1 MGKVSGL
8 RSYKAAGF
16 MLAVF
21 LLLVL
26 PLRGEGKVVVS
37 PKGIRVG
44 MAQDIASQEFYV
56 QGAYRAVDR
65 QSGEV
70 LAEVLP
76 GDRWEVRCPGGELQL
91 YRNGKLTASSGS
103 ALGLEQV
110 SSSVSVLGGD
120 GSIKN
125 IAQSDTVSVII
136 GGGSVVSVRI
146 DSGVSLL
153 SGSGTS
159 SFQGGGELN
168 LVSLVLSGRT
178 QRYRGD
184 MEFRA
189 QGKGITVINELP
201 LEEYLYGVLPRE
213 MPAVWPEEAQK
224 AQAVASRTFA
234 LANLGMY
241 SSYGFDILATQMSQM
256 YGGYDAENPNSSRA
270 VNETGAQVLLNRG
283 KPISAFFHSS
293 SGGCTEN
300 VQDVWQESLE
310 YIVSRPDPYDNN
322 GQHYNWV
329 VSYDSYQLADQL
341 NSKKGLFNTANSPE
355 RVFSAVDG
363 IEVLEKTSSGVRAK
377 RIKVTGVDG
386 AGQRLAV
393 EIGNADSV
401 RMALGLKSALFDIKT
416 DRDISGRLVSVT
428 LTGSGY
434 GHGLGMSQYGA
445 CGMADQGYNYQDILK
460 YYYNNCG
467 IGPLSGV
474 E

>member
-1 MGKVSGL
+1 MGRFSGL
-8 RSYKAAGF
+8 SSYKAAGF

-26 PLRGEGKVVVS
+26 PPTAEGRVVVS

-44 MAQDIASQEFYV
+44 MAQDIISQEFFV
-56 QGAYRAVDR
+56 QGAYHAVDR

-76 GDRWEVRCPGGELQL
+76 GDPWEVRCPGGELQL
-91 YRNGKLTASSGS
+91 YRNGELIAGSGR

-110 SSSVSVLGGD
+110 SRSVSVLGGD

-125 IAQSDTVSVII
+125 IEQSDKVSVII
-136 GGGSVVSVRI
+136 GGGSVSSVSI

-153 SGSGTS
+153 SGSGRS
-159 SFQGGGELN
+159 SIQGGGGLN
-168 LVSLVLSGRT
+168 LVSLLLSGRT
-178 QRYRGD
+178 QRFRGD

-189 QGKGITVINELP
+189 QGQGITIINELP

-213 MPAVWPEEAQK
+213 MPAAWPQEAQK

-234 LANLGMY
+234 LAHLGTY
-241 SSYGFDILATQMSQM
+241 SAYGFDILATQMSQV
-256 YGGYDAENPNSSRA
+256 YGGYDAENPNSTRA
-270 VNETGAQVLLNRG
+270 VNDTAGQALLNRG

-293 SGGCTEN
+293 SGGFTEN

-310 YIVSRPDPYDNN
+310 YIVSRPDPHDSNDEHYD
-322 GQHYNWV
+322 WV
-329 VSYDSYQLADQL
+329 VSYNSSQLADQL

-355 RVFSAVDG
+355 RVFSAVDD
-363 IEVLEKTSSGVRAK
+363 IAVLDKTSSGARAK
-377 RIKVTGVDG
+377 RIKITGVDG
-386 AGQRLAV
+386 DGQQLTV

-401 RMALGLKSALFDIKT
+401 RMALGLKSSLFEIKT

-445 CGMADQGYNYQDILK
+445 CGMANQGYNYQEILE